1 MRLFDTLT
9 QEQHHIRPLGDRV
22 TLYVC
27 GITPYDTTHLGHA
40 FLNVVFDTLVRTF
53 RWRGQPVTYV
63 QNVTDIDDD
72 ILRKARAVGLAW
84 DELGRHETAR
94 YLADLRAINVAMP
107 DHFVRASDEIA
118 HMVEMIDG
126 LLRAGLA
133 YEHDGWVYFH
143 VAADP
148 GFGKL
153 AEAAGYVG
161 YDTLLRVANER
172 GNTPD
177 DPRKRDPLDFVLW
190 QARQPGEPA
199 WESPWGLGRP
209 GWHIEC
215 SAIATHYLGPR
226 IDIHGG
232 GADLIFP
239 HHTCEVAQCENVT
252 GERPFVG
259 TWMHVAMVRQDGEK
273 MSKSLGNLTRVS
285 DLLQHYSPDAI
296 RLLLLSYHYHT
307 EWEYSPGAI
316 RLAADRAARL
326 RATLAA
332 ADGADSDQQPD
343 ELATRTR
350 AKVTA
355 RLEDDLDTPGA
366 LAAIE
371 DLAGVMRARPVAGGA
386 STLREL
392 AGVLGLSLK
401 PASAHTAAS
410 PTPAPAVPGAE
421 P

>member
-9 QEQHHIRPLGDRV
+9 QEQHLVQPLGDRV

-72 ILRKARAVGLAW
+72 ILRKSRAVGLTW
-84 DELGRHETAR
+84 DELGRRETER
-94 YLADLRAINVAMP
+94 YLADLRAINVAIP

-118 HMVEMIDG
+118 RIVEMVEG
-126 LLRAGLA
+126 LLRKGFA
-133 YEHDGWVYFH
+133 YERDGWVYFR

-148 GFGKL
+148 AFGKL
-153 AEAAGYVG
+153 AESAGYQG
-161 YDTLLRVANER
+161 YDMLLEVANER

-177 DPRKRDPLDFVLW
+177 DPRKQDPLDFVLW
-190 QARQPGEPA
+190 QAQQPGEPA
-199 WESPWGLGRP
+199 WPSPWGPGRP

-215 SAIATHYLGPR
+215 SAMATRYLGPR

-239 HHTCEVAQCENVT
+239 HHTCEIAQSENVT

-285 DLLQHYSPDAI
+285 ELLPHYAPDAI
-296 RLLLLSYHYHT
+296 RLLLLSYHYRT
-307 EWEYSPGAI
+307 AWEYAPGAM

-326 RATLAA
+326 RASLA
-332 ADGADSDQQPD
+332 GRVGERD
-343 ELATRTR
+343 EHVEEVVRRTR
-350 AKVTA
+350 AEVTA

-366 LAAIE
+366 LAALE
-371 DLAGVMRARPVAGGA
+371 DLAGLMRARPVAGGA
-386 STLREL
+386 AALSEL
-392 AGVLGLSLK
+392 AGVLGLNLEPNASQAGTLER
-401 PASAHTAAS
+401 PAE
-410 PTPAPAVPGAE
+410 AVPGVDA
-421 P
+421 